1 MRSNVISY
9 LKVFWGFKMDFE
21 LSNEQQ
27 LLKDSV
33 SRLIADNY
41 DLQKRGAIIKS
52 ADGYSKTVWK
62 QLTDLGLLGLSFSSK
77 YGGFDGGPVE
87 QMIVLEAFGTGL
99 LIEPYLATI
108 VLSGTAIQ
116 SAADEN
122 KKSELLSA
130 ISNGDLLMAFAHG
143 ERLSRYQLSQ
153 VETKAQ
159 LENGTWILNGE
170 KTTVLHGG
178 IADTI
183 IVTARTKGSDRS
195 TDGISLFLVP
205 AKTKGITIN
214 NYPTIDGMQAADIKL
229 SNVSVPQNA
238 LLGECDKGFLIIEK
252 IEQHGIAAVAA
263 ESVGAMQCVLDMTVD
278 YLKTRTQFG
287 RPIGDFQVL
296 QHRAADMYVAVEEA
310 RSIAIYAA
318 MMTTEKDT
326 EKRRHA
332 MATTKAQIGVSCRE
346 VGQGG
351 VQLHGG
357 IGITEEYAIGH
368 YFKRL
373 SMIERQFGDVE
384 HHMTTLSMMDS
395 PD

>member
-1 MRSNVISY
+1 
-9 LKVFWGFKMDFE
+9 MDFE

-33 SRLIADNY
+33 SRLMADNY
-41 DLQKRGAIIKS
+41 DLQKRATIIKS
-52 ADGYSKTVWK
+52 DDGYSKAVWK
-62 QLTDLGLLGLSFSSK
+62 QLADLGLLGLSFSSD

-87 QMIVLEAFGTGL
+87 QMIVLEAFGAGL

-108 VLSGTAIQ
+108 VLSGSAIQ
-116 SAADEN
+116 SAAHET
-122 KKSELLSA
+122 KKSELLNA
-130 ISNGDLLMAFAHG
+130 ISAGDHLMAFAHN

-153 VETKAQ
+153 VDTKAQ
-159 LENGTWILNGE
+159 LENGNWILNGE

-183 IVTARTKGSDRS
+183 IVSARTQGSNQS
-195 TDGISLFLVP
+195 IDGISLFLVP
-205 AKTKGITIN
+205 AKTTGVTLN
-214 NYPTIDGMQAADIKL
+214 SYATIDGMQAADIKL

-238 LLGECDKGFLIIEK
+238 LLGECDKGFLIIENM
-252 IEQHGIAAVAA
+252 EQHGIAAVAA

-318 MMTTEKDT
+318 MMTTETDIV
-326 EKRRHA
+326 KRRHA
-332 MATTKAQIGVSCRE
+332 MATTKAQIGISCRE

-373 SMIERQFGDVE
+373 SMIERQFGDIE

>member
-1 MRSNVISY
+1 
-9 LKVFWGFKMDFE
+9 
-21 LSNEQQ
+21 
-27 LLKDSV
+27 
-33 SRLIADNY
+33 
-41 DLQKRGAIIKS
+41 
-52 ADGYSKTVWK
+52 
-62 QLTDLGLLGLSFSSK
+62 
-77 YGGFDGGPVE
+77 
-87 QMIVLEAFGTGL
+87 
-99 LIEPYLATI
+99 
-108 VLSGTAIQ
+108 
-116 SAADEN
+116 
-122 KKSELLSA
+122 
-130 ISNGDLLMAFAHG
+130 
-143 ERLSRYQLSQ
+143 
-153 VETKAQ
+153 
-159 LENGTWILNGE
+159 
-170 KTTVLHGG
+170 
-178 IADTI
+178 
-183 IVTARTKGSDRS
+183 
-195 TDGISLFLVP
+195 
-205 AKTKGITIN
+205 
-214 NYPTIDGMQAADIKL
+214 
-229 SNVSVPQNA
+229 
-238 LLGECDKGFLIIEK
+238 
-252 IEQHGIAAVAA
+252 
-263 ESVGAMQCVLDMTVD
+263 MQCVLDMTVD

-332 MATTKAQIGVSCRE
+332 MATTKAQIGISCRE

>member
-1 MRSNVISY
+1 
-9 LKVFWGFKMDFE
+9 MDFE

-33 SRLIADNY
+33 SRLMADNY
-41 DLQKRGAIIKS
+41 DLQKRATIIKS
-52 ADGYSKTVWK
+52 DDGYSKALWK
-62 QLTDLGLLGLSFSSK
+62 QLAELGLLGLSFSSD

-87 QMIVLEAFGTGL
+87 QMIVLEAFGAGL

-108 VLSGTAIQ
+108 VLSGSAIQ
-116 SAADEN
+116 SAAHET
-122 KKSELLSA
+122 KKSELLNA
-130 ISNGDLLMAFAHG
+130 ISAGDHLMSFAHS

-159 LENGTWILNGE
+159 LENGNWILNGE

-183 IVTARTKGSDRS
+183 IVSARTKGSNQS
-195 TDGISLFLVP
+195 SDGISLFLVP
-205 AKTKGITIN
+205 AKTTGVTLN
-214 NYPTIDGMQAADIKL
+214 SYPTIDGMQASDIKL

-238 LLGECDKGFLIIEK
+238 LLGECDKGFLIIENM
-252 IEQHGIAAVAA
+252 EQHGIAAVAA

-318 MMTTEKDT
+318 MMTTETDIA
-326 EKRRHA
+326 KRRHA
-332 MATTKAQIGVSCRE
+332 MATTKAQIGISCRE
-346 VGQGG
+346 IGQGG

-384 HHMTTLSMMDS
+384 HHMTTLSMVDS

>member
-1 MRSNVISY
+1 M
-9 LKVFWGFKMDFE
+9 
-21 LSNEQQ
+21 
-27 LLKDSV
+27 
-33 SRLIADNY
+33 ADNY
-41 DLQKRGAIIKS
+41 DLQKRGTIIKS
-52 ADGYSKTVWK
+52 DDGYSKAVWK
-62 QLTDLGLLGLSFSSK
+62 QLAELGLLGLSFSSD

-87 QMIVLEAFGTGL
+87 QMIVLEAFGAGL

-108 VLSGTAIQ
+108 VLSGSAIQ
-116 SAADEN
+116 SAAHET
-122 KKSELLSA
+122 KKSELLNA
-130 ISNGDLLMAFAHG
+130 ISAGDHLMAFAHN

-159 LENGTWILNGE
+159 LENGNWILNGE

-183 IVTARTKGSDRS
+183 IVSARTKGSNQS
-195 TDGISLFLVP
+195 SDGISLFLVP
-205 AKTKGITIN
+205 AKTTGVTLN
-214 NYPTIDGMQAADIKL
+214 SYPTIDGMQAADIKL

-238 LLGECDKGFLIIEK
+238 LLGECDKGFLIIEN

-318 MMTTEKDT
+318 MMTTETDI

-332 MATTKAQIGVSCRE
+332 MATTKAQIGISCRE

-395 PD
+395 PN